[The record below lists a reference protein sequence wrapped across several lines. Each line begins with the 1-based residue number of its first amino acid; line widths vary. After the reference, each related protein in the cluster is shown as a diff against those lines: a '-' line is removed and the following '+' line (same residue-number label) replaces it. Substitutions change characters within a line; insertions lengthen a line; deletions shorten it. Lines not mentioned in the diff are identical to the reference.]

1 MILCFLKWYSGSCKC
16 KCRNHVSQCLC
27 KSILPP
33 YSWAEHSVSVS
44 DAVCHAVCQYL
55 WCNAFWKTIKG
66 CIYSDYLC
74 VILKNF
80 WLWKCAERKE
90 KSGKRQM
97 LHVSTAFHNISTFSL
112 WNKVN
117 VYFPNLRYV
126 IEGIC
131 VYMCKSWDPV
141 MTSCV
146 RCLTKA

>member
-16 KCRNHVSQCLC
+16 KCRNHMSQCLC

-74 VILKNF
+74 VILKIC
-80 WLWKCAERKE
+80 LIVKVCRKKE
-90 KSGKRQM
+90 KIREK
-97 LHVSTAFHNISTFSL
+97 TNATCFHSIPQPFHIFPVEQSKYLFSQ
-112 WNKVN
+112 
-117 VYFPNLRYV
+117 PQ
-126 IEGIC
+126 IC
-131 VYMCKSWDPV
+131 DWGNMCKSWDPV